1 MSPHRLA
8 VAVLSAA
15 AALAAPTAAAA
26 YAPAATATI
35 TPGVMTVTD
44 GGQCTANFV
53 YTAGGKTYLGQAAHC
68 SSTGGQTDTDGC
80 QSGSLPLGTKVDI
93 GPGVAEGRLAYNSWL
108 AMQAAGERD
117 GETCAFNDFAL
128 IEIDPADV
136 AKVNPSVPKFGGPT
150 RVGGASRTLAT
161 VFSYGNS
168 SLRQGIALLSPK
180 QGTVLS
186 TSPGGWSRSVLTV
199 TPGIPGDSGS
209 GFLDAGGAAIGTLS
223 TLALLPLPG
232 SNGVGDLGRELAY
245 ARTHGLPG
253 VDLVPGTEPFRGS
266 LL

>member
-1 MSPHRLA
+1 MSAPRLA
-8 VAVLSAA
+8 VALLAA
-15 AALAAPTAAAA
+15 AVLVLPSGAAA
-26 YAPAATATI
+26 YAPAASATV
-35 TPGVMTVTD
+35 TPGVMTLTA

-68 SSTGGQTDTDGC
+68 SSTGAQTDTDGC
-80 QSGSLPLGTKVDI
+80 ESGSLPLGTRVDI
-93 GPGVAEGRLAYNSWL
+93 GPGAASGRLAYNSWL
-108 AMQAAGERD
+108 AMQAAGETD
-117 GETCAFNDFAL
+117 DETCAFNDFAL

-136 AKVNPSVPKFGGPT
+136 GKVNPSVPKFGGPT
-150 RVGGASRTLAT
+150 RVGGASRMLAT

-168 SLRQGIALLSPK
+168 SLRQGITLLSPK

-186 TSPGGWSRSVLTV
+186 TSPGGWSRNVLTV
-199 TPGIPGDSGS
+199 TPGVPGDSGS

-223 TLALLPLPG
+223 TLALLPIPG

-245 ARTHGLPG
+245 ASSHGIPG
-253 VDLVPGTEPFRGS
+253 LELVPGTEPFRGS